1 MTRLDRRYWRY
12 VISTVGQRKAKQV
25 FAERL
30 AVAKGKRKL
39 KLMGIYKEVFY
50 NV

>member
-12 VISTVGQRKAKQV
+12 VISAVGQTRAKQA

-30 AVAKGKRKL
+30 ATATGKRKL
-39 KLMGIYKEVFY
+39 KLMNIYKEVFY